1 MNILLH
7 INDAERF
14 PMLRSNIK
22 NLTKAEFDGTI
33 TVVANGGAVKKYYE
47 EDERKFLEAFAERVE
62 FIACCN
68 SLAANHLYAE
78 DLPPMIEIVPNG
90 ILEVV
95 ERQAEGYGYIKV

>member
-14 PMLRSNIK
+14 PMLKTNIK
-22 NLTKAEFDGTI
+22 YLNKAEFDGKI

-47 EDERKFLEAFAERVE
+47 ADEQKFLETLADRVE
-62 FIACCN
+62 FIACRN
-68 SLAANHLYAE
+68 SLAVNHLQAE
-78 DLPPMIEIVPNG
+78 TLPKMIEIVPNG